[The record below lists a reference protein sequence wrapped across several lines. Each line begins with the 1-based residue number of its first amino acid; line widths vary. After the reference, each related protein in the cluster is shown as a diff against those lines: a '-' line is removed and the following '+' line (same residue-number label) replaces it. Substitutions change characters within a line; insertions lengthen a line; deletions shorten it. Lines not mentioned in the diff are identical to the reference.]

1 MRFGS
6 EFISVHT
13 GIITRRRYHLR
24 DTAIIFPDLRQN
36 LVMKIFG
43 MVSLHIRCPGYGSRR
58 DTLPVLIP
66 LCAKKALSPC
76 WNACT
81 PCR

>member
-43 MVSLHIRCPGYGSRR
+43 MVRCTSAVPATAAG
-58 DTLPVLIP
+58 V
-66 LCAKKALSPC
+66 
-76 WNACT
+76 T
-81 PCR
+81 PCRC